1 MDIKKLE
8 KWVDEHP
15 EDADAKT
22 INMTTGKEFT
32 IREVLKKLKKAD
44 KEGVE
49 ILDKD
54 ELEIKDQVEKWLKE
68 V

>member
-1 MDIKKLE
+1 MDIDKLE
-8 KWVDEHP
+8 KWVNEHP
-15 EDADAKT
+15 EDADAPT

-32 IREVLKKLKKAD
+32 IREVLGKLKKAE

-54 ELEIKDQVEKWLKE
+54 DLEIKGEIEKWLKE